1 MLSFL
6 QKHPQLLQHLHKSG
20 DQLQKNVQREMQV
33 PYIGTGPARD
43 GRNSL
48 LTRETWYYI
57 HIKTLQ

>member
-6 QKHPQLLQHLHKSG
+6 QKHPQLLQRLHKSG

-48 LTRETWYYI
+48 LTRAT
-57 HIKTLQ
+57 